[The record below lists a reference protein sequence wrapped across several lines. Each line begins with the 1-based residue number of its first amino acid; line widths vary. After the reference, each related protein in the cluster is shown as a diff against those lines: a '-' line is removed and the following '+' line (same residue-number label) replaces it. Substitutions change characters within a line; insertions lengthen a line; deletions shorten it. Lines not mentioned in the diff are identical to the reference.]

1 MLQANQKEVSK
12 ADLNRD
18 LLIYI
23 LTILYS
29 KPLLEQA
36 QLLKASK
43 TKIWLTQAFRYGN
56 NQFIR

>member
-29 KPLLEQA
+29 KPLPEQA
-36 QLLKASK
+36 QLLKISK
-43 TKIWLTQAFRYGN
+43 TKVWLTQVFGCGDN
-56 NQFIR
+56 